1 MHNIFYFICH
11 IIRTILRIILSINP
25 NHDFIV
31 ITASLVISIFAF
43 LIPLSISIISKVSER
58 YSSDVI
64 SNLFKRKGVIKIA
77 EYSLFFDIC
86 LIILLQFL
94 EKSIPI
100 LYLKLIDWLIL
111 IISLIIV
118 YITIKIINEIV
129 KFISDTGYVINELA
143 KNIEEIIEK

>member
-1 MHNIFYFICH
+1 
-11 IIRTILRIILSINP
+11 
-25 NHDFIV
+25 
-31 ITASLVISIFAF
+31 